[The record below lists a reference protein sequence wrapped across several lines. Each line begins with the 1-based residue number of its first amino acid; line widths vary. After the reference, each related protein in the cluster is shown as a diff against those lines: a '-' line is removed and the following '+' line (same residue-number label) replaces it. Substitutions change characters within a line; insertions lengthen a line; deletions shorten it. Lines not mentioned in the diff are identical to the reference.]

1 MKGFLITFE
10 GIDGSGKSTQ
20 ARLLKEYLLSEGYK
34 VQLLREPGGTE
45 IGERIRSVLL
55 DKTHADM
62 SHHAELFLYLAA
74 RAQITSQIIVPALDR
89 GELVIMDRFMDSTTA
104 YQGYAR
110 GLGMDEMKSLNFTAT
125 GGLVPNITFFVDC
138 DPALAFSR
146 VNRSFDRLESEGLD
160 FMKKV
165 RDGFLKLC
173 ENEKERMRFIDGSRE
188 IEVIKLDIQNHVK
201 QFLSGQKL

>member
-1 MKGFLITFE
+1 MKGCLITFE

-62 SHHAELFLYLAA
+62 SYYTELFLYLAA

-110 GLGMDEMKSLNFTAT
+110 GLGMDEMKSLNLTAT

-165 RDGFLKLC
+165 RAGFLKLC
-173 ENEKERMRFIDGSRE
+173 ENEKERMICIDGGRE